1 MFLQGPSPANLG
13 WLLITRKWLTPYP
26 VINSKRQ
33 GQLVGAR
40 LTRFFV
46 RGPKTSPGV
55 LEIGVAVF

>member
-1 MFLQGPSPANLG
+1 MLLQSPSPATLG

-33 GQLVGAR
+33 GQFVGAR
-40 LTRFFV
+40 LTRFFSS
-46 RGPKTSPGV
+46 GPQTSAGV